1 MRISGGGSIEN
12 FLKIVLPM
20 IGWSP
25 FTLPFTH
32 KPEGVDFTHVG
43 SIDIHLV
50 IDPVVIDPDII
61 DEVKYETIIRM
72 LLNREY
78 QPSEEDFSKQRN

>member
-1 MRISGGGSIEN
+1 MRISGCGSIEN

-50 IDPVVIDPDII
+50 IDPDII